1 MYWFVFG
8 SCCHGNTLPML
19 SPDSIDNTA
28 KSKADSERCKWPNI
42 IHPLKH
48 NSCSCLSSIIFY
60 SLEQIFVLTI
70 IDFNLLI
77 YGETTFI
84 CKKDLTARNDFF
96 NCLQHLMYSIF
107 ILRLRIQT
115 LVSTGPTVRYK
126 ILSLLYKRAL
136 FDLQFV
142 HNLFWLKLKWSARSK
157 LVSFIVS
164 PCFDEVQ
171 GHWQN

>member
-1 MYWFVFG
+1 
-8 SCCHGNTLPML
+8 ML

-28 KSKADSERCKWPNI
+28 KSKVGSERCKWRNI
-42 IHPLKH
+42 IHLLQH

-77 YGETTFI
+77 YRETTFI
-84 CKKDLTARNDFF
+84 CKKDLAARNGFF
-96 NCLQHLMYSIF
+96 NCLRHLLYSIF
-107 ILRLRIQT
+107 ILRLRNQT
-115 LVSTGPTVRYK
+115 LVSIGPSVRYK
-126 ILSLLYKRAL
+126 IMGLLYKRAL

-142 HNLFWLKLKWSARSK
+142 HNLFWLKLKWNARSK

-164 PCFDEVQ
+164 PNLNNTAPSIGTFAGLAGE
-171 GHWQN
+171 

>member
-8 SCCHGNTLPML
+8 NCCHVNTLPM
-19 SPDSIDNTA
+19 
-28 KSKADSERCKWPNI
+28 
-42 IHPLKH
+42 H
-48 NSCSCLSSIIFY
+48 SCSCLSSIIFY

-84 CKKDLTARNDFF
+84 CKKDLAARNDFF
-96 NCLQHLMYSIF
+96 NCLRHLMYSIF
-107 ILRLRIQT
+107 ILRLRNQT
-115 LVSTGPTVRYK
+115 LVSTGLTVRYK
-126 ILSLLYKRAL
+126 ILDLLYKRAL

-142 HNLFWLKLKWSARSK
+142 HNLFWLKLKWNARSK
-157 LVSFIVS
+157 LISFIVS